1 MRYFLDAMVAIVIA
15 CITMPAWAA
24 PPANGVPSA
33 AARARAHFSARFYVM
48 QWDAPD
54 RLDYRYQGGEL
65 TLHAQHFGPADA
77 EKADLEIRVRAS
89 APGRFAIPGAAQASY
104 DVLGC
109 KHAIGSGSY
118 VELTRVEPTRIEGR
132 FELNGHCAPAPA
144 SSQAMRN
151 GRFMLVFDDARR
163 R

>member
-1 MRYFLDAMVAIVIA
+1 MRHFPDAMFAIAVAFA
-15 CITMPAWAA
+15 TLPAWAA
-24 PPANGVPSA
+24 PPADGVPSA
-33 AARARAHFSARFYVM
+33 AAKARAHFSVRFYVM

-54 RLDYRYQGGEL
+54 RFDYRYEGGEL

-89 APGRFAIPGAAQASY
+89 APGRHAIPGAAHATY
-104 DVLGC
+104 EVLGC

-118 VELTRVEPTRIEGR
+118 VELTRIEPTRIEGR
-132 FELNGHCAPAPA
+132 FELHGHCAPAPA
-144 SSQAMRN
+144 SSQAMRD
-151 GRFMLVFDDARR
+151 GRFTLVFDDARR